1 MLSDIFHIFILK
13 YFEDFGKS
21 LTFANESP
29 LENVRGFVESP
40 LENVR
45 SLMESPLENVRGF
58 MKSPLE
64 NVRGFLKSPL
74 ENNYNHLLI

>member
-21 LTFANESP
+21 LTFANESH
-29 LENVRGFVESP
+29 LENVRGLMRSP
-40 LENVR
+40 LK
-45 SLMESPLENVRGF
+45 NVRGLV
-58 MKSPLE
+58 KSPLE
-64 NVRGFLKSPL
+64 NVRGLVESPLENVLGFVESPL